1 MKLVVMKYL
10 QSSDYLA
17 TLGEAIGRAIDK
29 GMHDRLAVGIDHKK
43 AGRGRVNVAAY
54 NPSTKASYVSAIS
67 AIRAVNFPLLAKLES
82 QRDASMVDIM
92 GLLRLEG
99 PAAETP
105 EADQLQPSPEQLMLP
120 IHRLE
125 DQVVIEET
133 SLSFSLDVI
142 HALVKRIRGYA
153 ASRHLSLSDAMV
165 LLIEPLSAKNLV
177 SEASTSMVLVT
188 ATYHHSDQLRP
199 SNISC

>member
-43 AGRGRVNVAAY
+43 ARRGRVNVAAY
-54 NPSTKASYVSAIS
+54 NPSTKANYVS

-92 GLLRLEG
+92 GLICLEG
-99 PAAETP
+99 PAAETLK
-105 EADQLQPSPEQLMLP
+105 ADQLQPSPEQLMLP
-120 IHRLE
+120 IHRLD

-142 HALVKRIRGYA
+142 HALVKRIRGYV
-153 ASRHLSLSDAMV
+153 ASRRLSLSDVMV
-165 LLIEPLSAKNLV
+165 PLIEPLSAKNLV
-177 SEASTSMVLVT
+177 GEASTSMVPVT
-188 ATYHHSDQLRP
+188 ATYRHSDQLRP